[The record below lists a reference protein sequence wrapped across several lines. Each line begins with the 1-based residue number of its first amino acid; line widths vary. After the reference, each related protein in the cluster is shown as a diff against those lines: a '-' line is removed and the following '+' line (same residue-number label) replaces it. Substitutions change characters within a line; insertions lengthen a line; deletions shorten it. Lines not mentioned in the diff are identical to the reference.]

1 MLARQPSLSL
11 KYMIISSHQCY
22 VNVKG
27 HYLSLLNFFNVHVHV
42 HVIILLY
49 GYFGC
54 MCLCRFEEDKDNP
67 GSMTVFLKTD

>member
-42 HVIILLY
+42 IILLY